1 MAKNNNLTDFLTDV
15 ADAIRAKKGTSGKIN
30 PQDFSAEIASIET
43 GGGGGSGTGGTAQ
56 TVQPKDVNFYDY
68 DGTILYSYT
77 KNEFLALAELPAL
90 PSHSGLICEGWNWT
104 LADAKDY
111 VTQYGIQEIG
121 ATYTTDDGKTRL
133 YITVPKY
140 RQDVPLYF
148 QQSVANGV
156 VIDWGDGSATQ
167 TLSGTG
173 TVNATHHYEPGD
185 YMITLEPN
193 DSCVLGLGAGTSS
206 YSLLGSPG
214 NDRKVYL
221 SLVTRA
227 ELGKR
232 IKILAYA
239 FRYCYN
245 MKSVTIP
252 RNCRTIENYAFAYC
266 SSIDTFIYPDAEG
279 FSAFGEYLHHYSRG
293 LRIIS
298 LSKYSSITKNML
310 HYCSNVRTIC
320 IPPNIIS
327 LGDYSLGYTLPNRL
341 IIPNGVTTIGQQAI
355 CYCDALSKL
364 VLPSGLNTIKT
375 SGICNNIA
383 LSHIIFPPNL
393 GTIASGALQYNYG
406 VRYYDFRAA
415 TKIPSLGST
424 TVFNNNNSDMQI
436 IVPDSL
442 YESWK
447 AATNWTN
454 VASKIIKASDYVE

>member
-1 MAKNNNLTDFLTDV
+1 MAKSNNLSDFLTDV

-43 GGGGGSGTGGTAQ
+43 GGSGGGTGGTAQ

-121 ATYTTDDGKTRL
+121 ATYITDDGKTRL

-167 TLSGTG
+167 TLSGTK
-173 TVNATHHYEPGD
+173 TVNTTHHYEPGD
-185 YMITLEPN
+185 YMITLEPQGN
-193 DSCVLGLGAGTSS
+193 CVLGLGADSSS
-206 YSLLGSPG
+206 YSILGGAGS
-214 NDRKVYL
+214 DKRVYL

-227 ELGKR
+227 ELGKQV
-232 IKILAYA
+232 KILAYA

-252 RNCRTIENYAFAYC
+252 LNITTIGNYAFAYC
-266 SSIDTFIYPDAEG
+266 SSIDALIYPNSKG
-279 FSAFGEYLHHYSRG
+279 FSVFGEYLHYYSRG

-298 LSKYSSITKNML
+298 LSKFSSITKNML
-310 HYCSNVRTIC
+310 YYCSNVRAIC

-341 IIPNGVTTIGQQAI
+341 IIPNSVTTIGSNAI
-355 CYCDALSKL
+355 YYCDALSKL
-364 VLPSGLNTIKT
+364 VLPSGLTTIKT
-375 SGICNNIA
+375 SGICNNIS
-383 LSHIIFPPNL
+383 LSHIIFPPNVD
-393 GTIASGALQYNYG
+393 TIASVALQSNYG

-424 TVFNNNNSDMQI
+424 TVFNTSNSDMQI

-447 AATNWTN
+447 VATNWTN
-454 VASKIIKASDYVE
+454 VASKIIKASDCVE